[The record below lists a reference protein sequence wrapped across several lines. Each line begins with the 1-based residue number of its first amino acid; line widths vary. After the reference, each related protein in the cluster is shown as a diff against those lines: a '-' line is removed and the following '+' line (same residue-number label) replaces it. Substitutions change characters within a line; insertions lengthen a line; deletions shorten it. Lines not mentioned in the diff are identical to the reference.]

1 MHNIIDKLQ
10 ELKQA
15 QKEYRKEVAGRNNS
29 KKVNRLK
36 DKIYDLYEEIKEI
49 HKAIPTRTDPQ
60 KGNYDVK
67 LN

>member
-1 MHNIIDKLQ
+1 MHNIIEKLQ

-36 DKIYDLYEEIKEI
+36 DKVYNLYLEIKEMN
-49 HKAIPTRTDPQ
+49 KDVEQKPDPT
-60 KGNYDVK
+60 